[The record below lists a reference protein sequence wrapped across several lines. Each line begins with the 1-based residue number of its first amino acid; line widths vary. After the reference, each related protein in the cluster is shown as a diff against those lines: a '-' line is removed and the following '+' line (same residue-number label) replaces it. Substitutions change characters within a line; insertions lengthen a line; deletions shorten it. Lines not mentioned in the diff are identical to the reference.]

1 MSVLPVLRPQVI
13 VTIHAPEMSG
23 EDNVKGGTVRAWQG
37 CAAKLGRI
45 LWYQL
50 IRTQS

>member
-37 CAAKLGRI
+37 ARLPSWGACSGI
-45 LWYQL
+45 NY
-50 IRTQS
+50 T